1 MIDVEKWNKASDEAK
16 MQAIETIKAVMNE
29 NTLTK
34 ADNAIITDFLL
45 GKVKDE
51 E

>member
-1 MIDVEKWNKASDEAK
+1 MIDIEKWNAATDETKMKAV
-16 MQAIETIKAVMNE
+16 ETIKEVMNE

-45 GKVKDE
+45 GKVKGE